1 MLCCFKKW
9 TTFGSIN
16 REDCPYLTQCGLKQ
30 CYICDICDHRPIK
43 QHIFILLLLSEVMEK
58 PLERK
63 AGRCYAPPGNK
74 RLIYFI
80 DDMNMAAVDSYGT
93 SQPHALIRQHLDY
106 KHWLYI
112 HLTSFLVKRD
122 FSCRAAS

>member
-1 MLCCFKKW
+1 M
-9 TTFGSIN
+9 
-16 REDCPYLTQCGLKQ
+16 R
-30 CYICDICDHRPIK
+30 
-43 QHIFILLLLSEVMEK
+43 FIVISEAMEK

-63 AGRCYAPPGNK
+63 AGRSYAPQRNK

-106 KHWLYI
+106 KHWLRNI
-112 HLTSFLVKRD
+112 NVSFIY
-122 FSCRAAS
+122 ST

>member
-1 MLCCFKKW
+1 ML
-9 TTFGSIN
+9 
-16 REDCPYLTQCGLKQ
+16 Q
-30 CYICDICDHRPIK
+30 
-43 QHIFILLLLSEVMEK
+43 LLSGALEK

-63 AGRCYAPPGNK
+63 AGKSFAPPGNK

-106 KHWLYI
+106 KHWLRGI
-112 HLTSFLVKRD
+112 KVSFIY
-122 FSCRAAS
+122 ST